1 MRYSTSIGID
11 IRSKRNANLGSAPP
25 GSSSGPSSL
34 SLRVP
39 PGPSGGLPPGV
50 DPVFDSLI
58 SKEIMG

>member
-34 SLRVP
+34 SLRIP
-39 PGPSGGLPPGV
+39 PGVSLRGSPSGGRSC
-50 DPVFDSLI
+50 F
-58 SKEIMG
+58 